1 MPEQRIGV
9 ATTNGAL
16 CLLDTSFASRDSLL
30 ETTEQILMS
39 ACKGSLTFCDSV
51 RIGSPGL
58 VVRWHDCH
66 IGDSDA
72 WRQPGGE

>member
-39 ACKGSLTFCDSV
+39 ACKGL
-51 RIGSPGL
+51 
-58 VVRWHDCH
+58 
-66 IGDSDA
+66 
-72 WRQPGGE
+72 